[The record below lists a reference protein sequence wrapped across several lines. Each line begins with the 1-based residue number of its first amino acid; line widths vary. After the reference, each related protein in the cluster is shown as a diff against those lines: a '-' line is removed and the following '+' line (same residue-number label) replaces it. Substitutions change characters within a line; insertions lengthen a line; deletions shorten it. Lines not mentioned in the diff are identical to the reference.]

1 MNHSNQSPKGM
12 ILVCGSINMDLVVR
26 TPSLP
31 TPGETLIAHRLDE
44 VSGGKGAN
52 QAVAVARLGGR
63 VGMLAALGSDGFGAT
78 LRANLQQEGVDLE
91 WIVNKPGPSGVA
103 IVAVD
108 DQSENAIMVISGA
121 NGELSPQDIQNA
133 QAAIQNASLV
143 MLQLEIPIPT
153 VLHAIRLCR
162 QAHVRVI
169 LNTAPVP
176 DDFPDELFDVD
187 LICSNQSETADLLK
201 IPKPQSIDD
210 AFRAARMLLEKGA
223 KHLEKGAKQ
232 AVITLGPLGA
242 VAATKLPN
250 AQTLIKAIEAHRVDA
265 IDTVAAGDAFLG
277 ALAFQ
282 IEQGTALMEAC
293 VFASA
298 AAAHAVTVRGAQPSL
313 PYFDQVHSRL

>member
-1 MNHSNQSPKGM
+1 MSHSNHSPKGK

-26 TPSLP
+26 TPTLP

-121 NGELSPQDIQNA
+121 NGQLSPQDIQNA

-143 MLQLEIPIPT
+143 MLQLEIP
-153 VLHAIRLCR
+153 
-162 QAHVRVI
+162 I

-201 IPKPQSIDD
+201 IPPPQNVDD
-210 AFRAARMLLEKGA
+210 AFRAARLL
-223 KHLEKGAKQ
+223 LEKGAKQ

-250 AQTLIKAIEAHRVDA
+250 AQTLIKAIDAHRVDA

>member
-1 MNHSNQSPKGM
+1 M
-12 ILVCGSINMDLVVR
+12 
-26 TPSLP
+26 
-31 TPGETLIAHRLDE
+31 
-44 VSGGKGAN
+44 
-52 QAVAVARLGGR
+52 
-63 VGMLAALGSDGFGAT
+63 
-78 LRANLQQEGVDLE
+78 
-91 WIVNKPGPSGVA
+91 A

-121 NGELSPQDIQNA
+121 NGQLSPQDIQNA

-201 IPKPQSIDD
+201 IPPPQNVDD
-210 AFRAARMLLEKGA
+210 AFRAARLL
-223 KHLEKGAKQ
+223 LEKGAKQ
-232 AVITLGPLGA
+232 AVITLGPL
-242 VAATKLPN
+242 
-250 AQTLIKAIEAHRVDA
+250 
-265 IDTVAAGDAFLG
+265 DTVAAGDAFLG

>member
-1 MNHSNQSPKGM
+1 MRHSNENPSAK

-26 TPSLP
+26 TPRLP
-31 TPGETLIAHRLDE
+31 TPGQTLIAHQLDE

-52 QAVAVARLGGR
+52 QAVAVARLGGS

-78 LRANLQQEGVDLE
+78 LRANLEQEGVDLE
-91 WIVNKPGPSGVA
+91 WIVTKPGPSGVA

-108 DQSENAIMVISGA
+108 DQSENSILVVPGA

-143 MLQLEIPIPT
+143 MLQLEIPIQT
-153 VLHAIRLCR
+153 VLHAVRLCR
-162 QAHVRVI
+162 QHHVPVI

-176 DDFPDELFDVD
+176 EDFPSELFNVD
-187 LICSNQSETADLLK
+187 LICPNQSETAALLK
-201 IPKPQSIDD
+201 IPPPKNVDQ
-210 AFRAARMLLEKGA
+210 AFAAARMLLEKGA
-223 KHLEKGAKQ
+223 KQ
-232 AVITLGPLGA
+232 VVITLGPLGA

-250 AQTLIKAIEAHRVDA
+250 GHPVIKAVEAHRVDA

-282 IEQGTALMEAC
+282 IAQGTALMEAC
-293 VFASA
+293 LFASA

-313 PYFDQVHSRL
+313 PYLDQVHTRL